1 MLILI
6 SNCTIHLITGV
17 PTEGGETPVPT
28 EPMGLPTFS
37 PTAMPVEVSLPTGT
51 PSLSPTN
58 ATGTEMPTVS
68 PTMNATMS
76 QIPSAAPSNGTYTP
90 TSSPTL
96 GEFIFPK
103 LNTILFP
110 EETIDEGAFFGSSV
124 AVDRRTIVVGIQ
136 EDDNGVGS
144 AIVYK
149 YDSIN
154 RTFFEEAK
162 LTPSNGEPTD
172 DFGRAV
178 AISGDFIIVG
188 AQKNDEAGVDTGAA
202 YIYMRSEIQRAE
214 GEWTEVARLTPPDA
228 QENERFGI
236 SVAIHNKV
244 AIIGANGA
252 DQNGENSGAA
262 YIFTLVDDEWQFT
275 QKLVAPDGETGDNF
289 GFSVAIDG
297 NQAAV
302 GAVWDSDKSGS
313 VYIYALTKGIWT
325 VEGKFVADGG
335 NPDDQFGWSL
345 AMWERTIA
353 VGAFA
358 DDTSGLDS
366 GAVYI
371 FEKDSNEIWNQQ
383 ARVTPSDGEDNDHFG
398 RSVDIHKDWLIVSS
412 PFNDE
417 AGIEAGSV
425 YIYERDD
432 EDWLL
437 QAKVFPQIDPTD
449 FNEFG
454 FGVAVSDDF
463 FVASSKLENETI
475 SDATGSVYVYNT
487 GTPGEPTMSPT
498 VTPYP
503 TTEVP
508 TFGPT
513 SSYSPSI
520 SISPSFTPL
529 PTNSS
534 MPSTTPSISPTNS
547 TTYSPTATPTMITDS
562 PTASPTDTSEAPS
575 ISPSLGVTSIP
586 TFSPS
591 LLETDSPTGKPTT
604 FTSPPAEL
612 PSAAS
617 AIPTTYIPS
626 KYE

>member
-1 MLILI
+1 MFI
-6 SNCTIHLITGV
+6 SNYITGL

-28 EPMGLPTFS
+28 EAVGLPTFS
-37 PTAMPVEVSLPTGT
+37 PTEVVPTGT

-58 ATGTEMPTVS
+58 ATGTETPTVS
-68 PTMNATMS
+68 PTSNATIS

-110 EETIDEGAFFGSSV
+110 DESIDEGAFFGSSV

-149 YDSIN
+149 YDSVN

-188 AQKNDEAGVDTGAA
+188 AQKNDDAGIDTGAA
-202 YIYMRSEIQRAE
+202 YIYMRSEVERAE
-214 GEWTEVARLTPPDA
+214 GDWAEVARLTPPDA

-262 YIFTLVDDEWQFT
+262 YIFSLVDDEWQFT
-275 QKLVAPDGETGDNF
+275 QKLVAPDGEAGDNF

-297 NQAAV
+297 SQAAV
-302 GAVWDSDKSGS
+302 GAVWDGDKSGS

-345 AMWERTIA
+345 AMWERTLA

-371 FEKDSNEIWNQQ
+371 FEKDSNEVWYQQ

-412 PFNDE
+412 PFDDE

-454 FGVAVSDDF
+454 FGVGVSDDF

-475 SDATGSVYVYNT
+475 SDAIGSVYVYNT
-487 GTPGEPTMSPT
+487 GTPGEPTSSPT

-503 TTEVP
+503 TTDVP

-513 SSYSPSI
+513 SSYAPSI
-520 SISPSFTPL
+520 SIGPTFTPL

-534 MPSTTPSISPTNS
+534 MPSATPTLSPTNS
-547 TTYSPTATPTMITDS
+547 TTTDSPTASPTMITDS
-562 PTASPTDTSEAPS
+562 PTASPTMISDPPTASPTDTSEEPS
-575 ISPSLGVTSIP
+575 ISPSSGATGIP
-586 TFSPS
+586 TFSPTS
-591 LLETDSPTGKPTT
+591 SGTDSPTGKPTT
-604 FTSPPAEL
+604 FTSPPAES
-612 PSAAS
+612 PSATTVV
-617 AIPTTYIPS
+617 PTTYFPS
-626 KYE
+626 E